1 MKLAVF
7 FFLLIGLFGCKEAT
21 KSANPLSVYFHPFDD
36 DPKVYVFRDKAS
48 GLDERFMRIF
58 RIDDSYGK
66 HMVTELY
73 AADGR
78 LIEAFNY
85 NIDSLYLMDHM
96 VVDGNRVNQ
105 KGELG
110 KYKYFP
116 MSKNGK
122 GEFLS
127 KFPGPDSTFILLEKS
142 RRVLVNS
149 PKMQK
154 VIDEK
159 EETIIFSDDFT
170 ATMYGPNGEAIDQKK
185 GTILNYY
192 AKGYGLVRWHDKNKT
207 QDYKLEKI
215 ISETEFA
222 NRIKER

>member
-1 MKLAVF
+1 
-7 FFLLIGLFGCKEAT
+7 
-21 KSANPLSVYFHPFDD
+21 
-36 DPKVYVFRDKAS
+36 
-48 GLDERFMRIF
+48 
-58 RIDDSYGK
+58 
-66 HMVTELY
+66 
-73 AADGR
+73 
-78 LIEAFNY
+78 
-85 NIDSLYLMDHM
+85 
-96 VVDGNRVNQ
+96 
-105 KGELG
+105 
-110 KYKYFP
+110 
-116 MSKNGK
+116 
-122 GEFLS
+122 
-127 KFPGPDSTFILLEKS
+127 
-142 RRVLVNS
+142 
-149 PKMQK
+149 MQK